1 MSAQFQ
7 FLEHETQFKGVISN
21 EIISF
26 GYGTVT
32 IYNSQNQA
40 LVTVTVEHQCCDG
53 KGPQYVATHHALGEV
68 IRTSIIKSEKC
79 CFCCMKEADYG
90 VFAGQ
95 EHLGSL
101 RQADFVGSVFDSVFR
116 YPSMSQGYVHT
127 PTEMLD
133 PSGNVFLNYHQSTS
147 TGTGFMAQMAHSDQ
161 TTQTMI
167 SQGGN
172 HVATLDTHYQLGVF
186 QGEMS
191 ATMSV
196 SPQLPVPVKLCLM
209 INLAIVLFDM
219 RQADRNRHSG

>member
-1 MSAQFQ
+1 
-7 FLEHETQFKGVISN
+7 
-21 EIISF
+21 
-26 GYGTVT
+26 
-32 IYNSQNQA
+32 
-40 LVTVTVEHQCCDG
+40 
-53 KGPQYVATHHALGEV
+53 
-68 IRTSIIKSEKC
+68 
-79 CFCCMKEADYG
+79 
-90 VFAGQ
+90 
-95 EHLGSL
+95 
-101 RQADFVGSVFDSVFR
+101 
-116 YPSMSQGYVHT
+116 MSQGFVHT

-167 SQGGN
+167 SKGGN

-196 SPQLPVPVKLCLM
+196 SPQLPVPVKLCKCSLNHRFLMRGFSGLM